1 MTTSKK
7 TTAAKT
13 AEIKKDVADTAET
26 VSDRVTDTAEKVSD
40 NVESITKTAINRAK
54 EAIPSLDGVTSAAST
69 AASDATAYIQDH
81 TNVDVQRMAD
91 DATAF
96 VRRNPGTSLAA
107 AAGLGVLIG
116 VLATTKRS

>member
-13 AEIKKDVADTAET
+13 AEIKKDVA
-26 VSDRVTDTAEKVSD
+26 DTAEKVSD